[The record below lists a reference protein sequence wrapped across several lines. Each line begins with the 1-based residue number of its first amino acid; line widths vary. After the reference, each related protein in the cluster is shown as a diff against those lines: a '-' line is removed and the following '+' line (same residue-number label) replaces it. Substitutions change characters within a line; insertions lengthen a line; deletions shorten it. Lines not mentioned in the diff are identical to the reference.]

1 VKKKTAVPVH
11 AHSGGRKVVHGPRQ
25 KEALSGR
32 EENRKHKSN
41 FKAGAVVKNDPNAG
55 RPNGPL
61 LTPHQNATPPA
72 RNKEEKS

>member
-41 FKAGAVVKNDPNAG
+41 FKAGAFVKNDPNAG

-61 LTPHQNATPPA
+61 IPSHENSEPPTG
-72 RNKEEKS
+72 EKQ